1 MDLRSEM
8 GMRHVRRGGSGSPLL
23 SRVAIEKAASIESG
37 TTRPPAVLQP
47 QPARMGKRSPTTVA
61 RDSSSMLR
69 VWRLP
74 QCCTDSLW
82 TTGPRRQC
90 TGPTGKI
97 LACSLCVQD
106 IEDSRCLVRK
116 SHSTIIQNTTAVGTA
131 TFYDMSCSVSRSC
144 RRSRALRRIT
154 RSTSSTH

>member
-74 QCCTDSLW
+74 TDYSAVPTVRGRRGLLTRSLLA
-82 TTGPRRQC
+82 PYVF
-90 TGPTGKI
+90 KI
-97 LACSLCVQD
+97 SR
-106 IEDSRCLVRK
+106 IRDSRYLVRK
-116 SHSTIIQNTTAVGTA
+116 SHSTTIQNTTAVGTA